1 MKRMNDKR
9 ADYQYT
15 IVSVYYCL
23 TPHII
28 VQHRIL
34 LYNSV
39 YCYAIRAIAADHTH
53 TTCPP
58 GDIAL
63 GQYISI
69 PQSVLLM
76 DDFVE
81 EEEEQTRNRLLEM
94 SRNSSKWFVQD
105 PCGIACAVAT
115 YVFLIYGEIVVLLV
129 LLPAFPTL
137 GMAPIILLFTVLMIL
152 SIVSHVKAM
161 LTNPVS
167 Q

>member
-1 MKRMNDKR
+1 
-9 ADYQYT
+9 
-15 IVSVYYCL
+15 
-23 TPHII
+23 
-28 VQHRIL
+28 
-34 LYNSV
+34 
-39 YCYAIRAIAADHTH
+39 
-53 TTCPP
+53 
-58 GDIAL
+58 
-63 GQYISI
+63 
-69 PQSVLLM
+69 M

-167 Q
+167 L

>member
-1 MKRMNDKR
+1 MKIRE
-9 ADYQYT
+9 DYY
-15 IVSVYYCL
+15 
-23 TPHII
+23 HI
-28 VQHRIL
+28 RIL
-34 LYNSV
+34 LFNSALYRIVPYIMV
-39 YCYAIRAIAADHTH
+39 YLSILLRAIRARTAGHTH

-58 GDIAL
+58 GDLPSDSVIL
-63 GQYISI
+63 I